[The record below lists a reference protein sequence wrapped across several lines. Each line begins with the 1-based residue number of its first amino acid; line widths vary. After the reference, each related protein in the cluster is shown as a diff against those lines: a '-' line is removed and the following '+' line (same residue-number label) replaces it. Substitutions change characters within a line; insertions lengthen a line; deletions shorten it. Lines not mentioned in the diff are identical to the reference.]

1 MAPKHGEFDEELRN
15 QGSYL
20 MEAIVLAGGFGTRL
34 REVVPDLPKPMAP
47 VAGRPFLEILLTTL
61 ASKGFC
67 RVILSL
73 GFMAD
78 KVIAHFGEQFA
89 GMELVYEV
97 EDAPLGTGGAVRQA
111 LTRCREDHVFVFNG
125 DTYLDLEV
133 GDVEAHWQMHQV
145 PIIVAREVPDTAR
158 YGRLDT
164 AQERVIGFLEKGMA
178 GPGLINAG
186 CYVLPVAI
194 LNGFALGQ
202 TFSLESDFLAKTV
215 GVQRTDLFVTN
226 GHFIDIGVPEDYAR
240 AQSELAG
247 IYH

>member
-1 MAPKHGEFDEELRN
+1 
-15 QGSYL
+15 

-47 VAGRPFLEILLTTL
+47 VAGRPFLEILLSAL
-61 ASKGFC
+61 ARKGFC
-67 RVILSL
+67 RVVLSL

-78 KVIAHFGEQFA
+78 KVVAYFGEQFA
-89 GMELVYEV
+89 GMELVYEI
-97 EDAPLGTGGAVRQA
+97 EDTPLGTGGAVRQA
-111 LTRCREDHVFVFNG
+111 LTRCSEDHVFVFNG

-133 GDVEAHWQMHQV
+133 VDVEARWQTHHV

-158 YGRLDT
+158 YGRLNT
-164 AQERVIGFLEKGMA
+164 EEGRVIGFLEKGVA

-186 CYVLPVAI
+186 CYVLPLAV
-194 LNGFALGQ
+194 LDEFALGQ
-202 TFSLESDFLAKTV
+202 AFSLEVDFLAKTV
-215 GVQRTDLFVTN
+215 GVQRIDLFVTS

-247 IYH
+247 ICH